1 MPACFSKE
9 TLSSNEGLVA
19 VLRNA
24 VRDPNFLRKAFGKI
38 SESIM
43 SMVLVKLVPDKYI
56 DLPQITLV
64 LRQGGQEKELLWK
77 QQ

>member
-1 MPACFSKE
+1 
-9 TLSSNEGLVA
+9 
-19 VLRNA
+19 
-24 VRDPNFLRKAFGKI
+24 
-38 SESIM
+38 M